1 MVDSIYR
8 EIILD
13 HTKHPRNFGELDP
26 ADFTAEDTNPLCGD
40 QIRMDLRVQDGVVTD
55 VKFSGRGCA
64 VSLASASILTELVMG
79 MPLDEVRTLTKDDVL
94 EELGIPV
101 SPARMKCALLGFNVL
116 NLSLAIGDAHPAH
129 GAVETNAKSVEAIR

>member
-1 MVDSIYR
+1 MADSIYR

-13 HTKHPRNFGELDP
+13 HSKNPRNFGELDP
-26 ADFTAEDTNPLCGD
+26 ADLTGEDTNPLCGD
-40 QIRMDLRVQDGVVTD
+40 QIRMDLRVEDGMVVD

-64 VSLASASILTELVMG
+64 VSMASASILTELVMG

-94 EELGIPV
+94 EEIGIPV

-116 NLSLAIGDAHPAH
+116 NLSLAIGDAHARSES
-129 GAVETNAKSVEAIR
+129 AEAIR